1 MAKKNVVIFDLTRG
15 RCVIVR
21 IRTLHGSEWILLT
34 TWNLLIT
41 DWIVVKRLAIGP
53 LGQLLSTDLM
63 EDFQIRWY

>member
-21 IRTLHGSEWILLT
+21 IRTLYGSEWIVLT

-63 EDFQIRWY
+63 EAFQIR